1 MLRVSRQPGG
11 RPEVFYSLQ
20 GEGPSAGAPSVFLRL
35 ATCNLACAWCDT
47 KYTWDWAN
55 YDYGREVVNLDAE
68 EVEERIRAFGCSRLI
83 ITGGEPLL
91 QQADLAP
98 LAASLKN
105 DGFQLEVETNGT
117 VEPMADLE
125 RTVDQWNVSPK
136 LASSGNSK
144 DRREQR
150 QALEALARLPN
161 AYFKFV
167 VTEPGDIA
175 EVCALRDAYEL
186 PGKRIILMPE
196 GITAENIQARSPWVA
211 EACAREGFRFSTRL
225 HILLWGD
232 QRGR

>member
-1 MLRVSRQPGG
+1 M
-11 RPEVFYSLQ
+11 
-20 GEGPSAGAPSVFLRL
+20 
-35 ATCNLACAWCDT
+35 NLH
-47 KYTWDWAN
+47 AN
-55 YDYGREVVNLDAE
+55 

-91 QQADLAP
+91 QQAELAP
-98 LAASLKN
+98 LAASLNK

-117 VEPMADLE
+117 VAPLEDLE
-125 RTVDQWNVSPK
+125 RDVDQWNVSPK
-136 LASSGNSK
+136 LESSGNPK

-150 QALEALARLPN
+150 QALDALARMPN

-167 VTEPGDIA
+167 VTEPGDVA
-175 EVCALRDAYEL
+175 EICALRDAYGL

-196 GITAENIQARSPWVA
+196 GVTPESIRDRSPWVA
-211 EACAREGFRFSTRL
+211 EACAMEGFRFSTRL